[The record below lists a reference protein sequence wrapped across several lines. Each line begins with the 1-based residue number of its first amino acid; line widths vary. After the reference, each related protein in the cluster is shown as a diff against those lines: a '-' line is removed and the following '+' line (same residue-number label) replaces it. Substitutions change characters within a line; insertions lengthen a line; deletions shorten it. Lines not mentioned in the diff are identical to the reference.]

1 MTMGIKNILNAK
13 KVLLI
18 ATGLGKAEAIK
29 ALVELAPN
37 VNCPASSLQM
47 HNDVIV
53 IVDEAA
59 GSL

>member
-1 MTMGIKNILNAK
+1 MDTREKL
-13 KVLLI
+13 
-18 ATGLGKAEAIK
+18 K

-47 HNDVIV
+47 HDDVIV

-59 GSL
+59 GSLLTK